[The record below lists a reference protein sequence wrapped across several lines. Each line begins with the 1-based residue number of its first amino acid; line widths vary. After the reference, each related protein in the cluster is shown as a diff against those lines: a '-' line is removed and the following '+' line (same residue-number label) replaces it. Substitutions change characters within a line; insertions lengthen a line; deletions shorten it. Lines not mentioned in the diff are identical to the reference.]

1 MQDKTVITGIIVTI
15 IYFFIGM
22 VTGIFMGVKH
32 CQSAHKEPMDALGIE
47 RFQKCEINTTN
58 CHSNW
63 YEIVWKKEHH
73 K

>member
-1 MQDKTVITGIIVTI
+1 MFNVYSSFIALIGFVFGLLFGVICCTSYVDRVYRI
-15 IYFFIGM
+15 
-22 VTGIFMGVKH
+22 
-32 CQSAHKEPMDALGIE
+32 PMYSLGIE